1 MREKYRQHLI
11 IDINYVIPFN
21 LCYFMFA
28 VKSMLKT
35 VLFYIYTSPS
45 LKPFLFHFLA
55 FPFLATRHGRNF
67 VSY

>member
-1 MREKYRQHLI
+1 
-11 IDINYVIPFN
+11 
-21 LCYFMFA
+21 MFA